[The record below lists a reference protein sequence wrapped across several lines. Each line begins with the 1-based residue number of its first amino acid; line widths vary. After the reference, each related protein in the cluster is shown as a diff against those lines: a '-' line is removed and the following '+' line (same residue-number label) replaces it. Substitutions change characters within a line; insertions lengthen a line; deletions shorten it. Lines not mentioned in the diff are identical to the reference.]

1 MPRKPAYD
9 RDALIA
15 KAKDIFWRQGWAG
28 TSLKDLERELKLKP
42 GSFYAAFGS
51 KDALYA
57 LTMECYTREGVAR
70 LKALAKKL
78 GPKGAL
84 KAQPRLVIEAVEN
97 PTKACML
104 AKTYAE
110 LQAKD
115 HDLADQAARH
125 MTEMKACFAEL
136 FRSAQN
142 AGEIRSEHDPDRLA
156 ARYQSDILGLRL
168 SAERKD
174 VDADEIAADI
184 AADIDRLVSL

>member
-1 MPRKPAYD
+1 MLMPRKPAYD

-57 LTMECYTREGVAR
+57 LTMESYTREGVAR
-70 LKALAKKL
+70 LKALAEKL

-84 KAQPRLVIEAVEN
+84 KAQPRFVIEAVEN

-136 FRSAQN
+136 FRSAQK

-184 AADIDRLVSL
+184 AADIDRL